1 VAAELKHRPIAR
13 RNMPHVEPR
22 VGSESVRTLAS
33 RLDRLEERFT
43 SFSDEVVERLDS
55 ALGALEFI
63 VDDDPRAR
71 RALRQLRGD
80 PEYERA
86 YTEVEPLVSVI
97 IPTWNRTQ
105 SLIRRSIPSVLAQTH
120 ANVEVVVIGDAS
132 PPELVAAVSAISD
145 PRVRF
150 FNRSIRGPYPDDP
163 LRAWSASGTPSM
175 TEGLQR
181 ARGRWLTI
189 IGDDDALPPNHIAA
203 LLEFVRE
210 RRLEFACGRFRVVN
224 DGDATQMLGSFP
236 PELGSSG
243 FQISL
248 WHAGLRFLEV
258 ELAHAQFTT
267 PNDWGLI
274 RRMMRIGV
282 VMGQKE
288 DAIVDYKPS
297 GRGLAFGEARV
308 DERVTLRRQLTEL
321 REQNEALCAARRIA
335 EARLSDRVAEGDRA
349 TAELQ
354 RRLVQVT
361 ASKSWRLTAPLRQL
375 VRIAR
380 DQRRR
385 GQR

>member
-1 VAAELKHRPIAR
+1 
-13 RNMPHVEPR
+13 MPHVESG
-22 VGSESVRTLAS
+22 VASESIRTLAS
-33 RLDRLEERFT
+33 RLDRLEERLA
-43 SFSDEVVERLDS
+43 SLSDETAERLDS
-55 ALGALEFI
+55 ALGALEFL

-71 RALRQLRGD
+71 RALRRLRID
-80 PEYERA
+80 PDYARA
-86 YTEVEPLVSVI
+86 YTEADPLVSVI
-97 IPTWNRTQ
+97 IPTWNRTE
-105 SLIRRSIPSVLAQTH
+105 SLTTQSIPSVLAQTH
-120 ANVEVVVIGDAS
+120 ANVEAVVIGDAS

-163 LRAWSASGTPSM
+163 VRAWCASGTPSM

-189 IGDDDALPPNHIAA
+189 IGDDDALPPAHIAT
-203 LLEFVRE
+203 LLKFARD
-210 RRLEFACGRFRVVN
+210 RRLEFACGRYRVVKHA
-224 DGDATQMLGSFP
+224 GATEMLGSFP
-236 PELGSSG
+236 PELGTSG

-248 WHAGLRFLEV
+248 WHGGLRFLEV

-282 VMGQKE
+282 VMGQAE
-288 DAIVDYKPS
+288 DAIVDYTPS
-297 GRGLAFGEARV
+297 GRGLGFGEARV

-321 REQNEALCAARRIA
+321 REQNEALYIARRHA
-335 EARLSDRVAEGDRA
+335 EARLSDTVADGDRA
-349 TAELQ
+349 AAELE

-380 DQRRR
+380 DRRR
-385 GQR
+385 SPRHG